1 LLTLRRDL
9 GRSVDYVLAGP
20 PGDLASPTPIRDG
33 RSGRVLR
40 A

>member
-1 LLTLRRDL
+1 LLALRRDL
-9 GRSVDYVLAGP
+9 GRSVDYVLAGAL
-20 PGDLASPTPIRDG
+20 GGLAAPTAIRDG

>member
-1 LLTLRRDL
+1 
-9 GRSVDYVLAGP
+9 VLAGSV
-20 PGDLASPTPIRDG
+20 GGFAAPTAIKDG

>member
-1 LLTLRRDL
+1 LLKLRRDL
-9 GRSVDYVLAGP
+9 GAEVDYVLAGP
-20 PGDLASPTPIRDG
+20 LGNLAAPTAIRDG